1 MKYPVT
7 ASPDYPDQRDWIY
20 RPSLIPLEGE
30 VDPPDHLD
38 ILNQHSE
45 GACTGFALAAA
56 INLQNRL
63 VGKDVR
69 VSPRML
75 YEMAK
80 RHDEWPGE
88 RYPGSSLRGA
98 IHGWKNM
105 GVCSEQAWPYYVDPN
120 RRGALTV
127 AVAKEAQNN
136 PLGAYYRL
144 RPKVEDYHAAI
155 NEAGV
160 IACSSKVHQGW
171 ERPDHGTITP
181 KDDDVGAHAFAIVGY
196 NAEGFWIQNSWGG
209 DWGDNGLALWT
220 YPDWIRN
227 VMDGWVFRPALPRPL
242 IFGLRPK
249 NALLVG
255 AAEQAPA
262 ERRKKASP
270 KRDEIMGH
278 FVHID
283 DGRFVENDRYWSSRE
298 DVSETVNKLAG
309 NDEYQ
314 HVLIYGHGGLN
325 SPTASARRIAAMRN
339 VFRENGIY
347 PYHVMYD
354 TGLVEE
360 LKDVIFRKSE
370 RAAERVGGAADWLDT
385 IVEHLVSKPGTLVW
399 EEMKRGAASAFSR
412 GGAGTETLKV
422 FLDALRKQSPQHR
435 KRIHLLGHST
445 GGVLF
450 AHLLNALSR
459 HKVTIESCHLL
470 APACTIELY
479 EDSYLPTLAGQRA
492 LGLKRMSIYNLKDGL
507 ERDDKVGSDIFYR
520 KSLLYLVSNAF
531 ETEKGKPLLGMERFK
546 KRIKTAG
553 TQPGVFYSNGVSGN
567 QTRSTSH
574 GGFDN
579 DPVTLNHILRD
590 ILAEPP
596 RKPFTAGDLEY

>member
-20 RPSLIPLEGE
+20 RPSLIPIEE
-30 VDPPDHLD
+30 RVDPPESLE

-63 VGKDVR
+63 VGKDVQ

-105 GVCSEQAWPYYVDPN
+105 GVCTEDGWPYYVNPA
-120 RRGALTV
+120 RRGELTV
-127 AVAKEAQNN
+127 ERAMEARNN
-136 PLGAYYRL
+136 SLGAYYRL
-144 RPKVEDYHAAI
+144 RPEVADYHAAI

-160 IACSSKVHQGW
+160 VVCSSKVHKGW
-171 ERPDHGTITP
+171 EQPVNGTI
-181 KDDDVGAHAFAIVGY
+181 KLQVGEIGGHAFAIVGY
-196 NAEGFWIQNSWGG
+196 NKAGFWVQNSWGD
-209 DWGDNGLALWT
+209 DWGDKGLALWT
-220 YPDWIRN
+220 YPDWIGN
-227 VMDGWVFRPALPRPL
+227 VMDGWVFRPALPTPE

-255 AAEQAPA
+255 AAEQTPA

-270 KRDEIMGH
+270 RRDEIMGH

-283 DGRFVENDRYWSSRE
+283 DGEYAENGRYWSSRN
-298 DVSETVNKLAG
+298 DVMETVRKLAG
-309 NDEYQ
+309 NDKYE

-325 SPTASARRIAAMRN
+325 SPAASARRIAAMKN
-339 VFRENGIY
+339 VFRDNGIY
-347 PYHVMYD
+347 PYHIMYD
-354 TGLVEE
+354 TGLVDE
-360 LKDVIFRKSE
+360 LKDVIFRKTEQAGE
-370 RAAERVGGAADWLDT
+370 RIGGAADWLDT
-385 IVEHLVSKPGTLVW
+385 VVEKLVSKPGTLIW
-399 EEMKRGAASAFSR
+399 EEMKRGAANAFSR
-412 GGAGTETLKV
+412 AGAGTETLKI
-422 FLDALRKQSPQHR
+422 FLDAVRKQPPKNR
-435 KRIHLLGHST
+435 KHIHLVGHST

-450 AHLLNALSR
+450 AHLLSALSR
-459 HKVTIESCHLL
+459 HKITIESCHLL
-470 APACTIELY
+470 APACTMALY
-479 EDSYLPTLAGQRA
+479 EDTYLPTLNGDRTLQF
-492 LGLKRMSIYNLKDGL
+492 KRMNIYNLKDEL
-507 ERDDKVGSDIFYR
+507 ERDDTVGSEVLYR

-531 ETEKGKPLLGMERFK
+531 ENGKGKPLLGMEKFK
-546 KRIKTAG
+546 DQIKTAG
-553 TQPGVFYSNGVSGN
+553 KQPGVFYSNGVSGN
-567 QTRSTSH
+567 QTRSTTH

-579 DPVTLNHILRD
+579 DPVTLNHVLRNILNSSPDR
-590 ILAEPP
+590 
-596 RKPFTAGDLEY
+596 PFTARDLEY